1 MDLWESMITQ
11 VFPQLVCNR
20 YYLNLNMYE
29 LPIYKIE
36 QMHLLQITK
45 EWNFFFKKKK
55 HWFHLP
61 IKLPFNLWSQATS
74 IVETVDRTWMGD
86 YRGFWPREVG

>member
-45 EWNFFFKKKK
+45 EWNFFFKKNID
-55 HWFHLP
+55 FTCQS
-61 IKLPFNLWSQATS
+61 NSRS
-74 IVETVDRTWMGD
+74 IS
-86 YRGFWPREVG
+86 EVKQRRS

>member
-45 EWNFFFKKKK
+45 EWNFF
-55 HWFHLP
+55 
-61 IKLPFNLWSQATS
+61 
-74 IVETVDRTWMGD
+74 
-86 YRGFWPREVG
+86 

>member
-45 EWNFFFKKKK
+45 EWNFFKKKTLISPANQTPVQSLK
-55 HWFHLP
+55 SS
-61 IKLPFNLWSQATS
+61 N
-74 IVETVDRTWMGD
+74 VDRRNG
-86 YRGFWPREVG
+86 G

>member
-29 LPIYKIE
+29 LPIYYK
-36 QMHLLQITK
+36 LL
-45 EWNFFFKKKK
+45 ESENFFLKKWKKKTNK
-55 HWFHLP
+55 NEHWFHLP